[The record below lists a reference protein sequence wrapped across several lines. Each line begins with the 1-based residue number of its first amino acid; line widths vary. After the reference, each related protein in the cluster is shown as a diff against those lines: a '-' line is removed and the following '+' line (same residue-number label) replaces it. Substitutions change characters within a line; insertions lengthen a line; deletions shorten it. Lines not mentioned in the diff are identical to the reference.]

1 MSLKA
6 RLQIAIV
13 ALVALVVIAMS
24 VLYLYYFTDT
34 TFSSAR
40 ERADEVAKGVKDNL
54 VELLNRETAARG
66 LHPATLPESQAVWTD
81 IIKNDPKVTDMLK
94 RTVQN
99 TEALQAIVVTED
111 QGSILSSSSSVV
123 PSAKVAPIH
132 DFQDLKKRI
141 WIANLRDLMTRRE
154 DYSTTLSIGFLNKT
168 QQVVLFNITV
178 FIQSVFLKR
187 DVAPT
192 LKTLGLTFA
201 SSLFIAI
208 FLGSVLPSFVLS
220 PLERISRNIDL
231 IRSGQFDTSILHL
244 ESESSEF
251 AAVQSKL
258 SQLGEQ
264 FRGARQDALELRS
277 NIEQLLQRLEEAVL
291 LFDHN
296 GRLIMAGEAAER
308 FLGRSHDQMA
318 GLGISELFPATS
330 ILGSVIDRALRE
342 RQSIRDQPVTI
353 ARDGAGNAR
362 LLVSV
367 EILRKG
373 VSQESVGTLVK
384 LRDVESRRQLEQQL
398 DVSSRLTAIS
408 RLTGGVAHEIKNPL
422 NAMALHLEVLRSRL
436 DTEQPELEVIAREIK
451 RLDTVVKTFLNF
463 NRPIDLQAQTI
474 NLSRVVEQ
482 VLALISIDAQ
492 AKSVQVESLIAD
504 KLWVNGDP
512 DLLKQAILNV
522 VNNGLEAM
530 TNGGKLTIRTEWIG
544 HDCQVTVSDAGSG
557 IPRELQDRIFNLYF
571 TTKPQGTGIGLAT
584 TFRVV
589 QLHSGTIDF
598 VSEPGKGTTFRL
610 RFPGI
615 ADYQGEV
622 SGAATIAS

>member
-1 MSLKA
+1 MFLKA

-13 ALVALVVIAMS
+13 ALVAQVVIAMS

-208 FLGSVLPSFVLS
+208 FLGSV
-220 PLERISRNIDL
+220 
-231 IRSGQFDTSILHL
+231 
-244 ESESSEF
+244 
-251 AAVQSKL
+251 
-258 SQLGEQ
+258 
-264 FRGARQDALELRS
+264 
-277 NIEQLLQRLEEAVL
+277 
-291 LFDHN
+291 
-296 GRLIMAGEAAER
+296 
-308 FLGRSHDQMA
+308 
-318 GLGISELFPATS
+318 
-330 ILGSVIDRALRE
+330 
-342 RQSIRDQPVTI
+342 
-353 ARDGAGNAR
+353 
-362 LLVSV
+362 
-367 EILRKG
+367 
-373 VSQESVGTLVK
+373 
-384 LRDVESRRQLEQQL
+384 
-398 DVSSRLTAIS
+398 
-408 RLTGGVAHEIKNPL
+408 
-422 NAMALHLEVLRSRL
+422 
-436 DTEQPELEVIAREIK
+436 
-451 RLDTVVKTFLNF
+451 
-463 NRPIDLQAQTI
+463 
-474 NLSRVVEQ
+474 
-482 VLALISIDAQ
+482 
-492 AKSVQVESLIAD
+492 
-504 KLWVNGDP
+504 
-512 DLLKQAILNV
+512 
-522 VNNGLEAM
+522 
-530 TNGGKLTIRTEWIG
+530 
-544 HDCQVTVSDAGSG
+544 
-557 IPRELQDRIFNLYF
+557 
-571 TTKPQGTGIGLAT
+571 
-584 TFRVV
+584 
-589 QLHSGTIDF
+589 
-598 VSEPGKGTTFRL
+598 
-610 RFPGI
+610 
-615 ADYQGEV
+615 
-622 SGAATIAS
+622 